1 MLCVIGD
8 LVEDVV
14 VWLPTALSYGT
25 DTPSKIVRTR
35 GGSASNVAVFAAA
48 VNQLTT
54 HELAANRGAT
64 SSSATNDTKFRSR
77 LIAQVGNDLLGD
89 QLITALEASGVEP
102 CIARA
107 GRTGS
112 IVVIVSPDGE
122 RTMLTDRAAAMQL
135 AHAPKNWYNGV
146 SILHVPAYSLFSEP
160 LSTAARE
167 CIVTAHQQ
175 NIPVSIDASSA
186 SLIKTFGVAR
196 FRDLVAELNPK
207 IFFCNTD
214 EAEILSLA
222 MRPLE
227 IEIVVIKAGAA
238 PTTLITRD
246 TTSKIAVTIVNQII
260 DSTGAGDAFAAG
272 FLSKFEQTYISKSP
286 HNQTDEQLLHD
297 CVHAGHQLAARVLCS
312 PGATMDTQ

>member
-48 VNQLTT
+48 AGKVST
-54 HELAANRGAT
+54 AST
-64 SSSATNDTKFRSR
+64 SEIRSR
-77 LIAQVGNDLLGD
+77 LVAQVGNDLLGD
-89 QLITALEASGVEP
+89 QLVAALEASGVEP
-102 CIARA
+102 CVVRS

-122 RTMLTDRAAAMQL
+122 RTMLTDRAAATQL
-135 AHAPKNWYNGV
+135 EHAPKNWHNNV
-146 SILHVPAYSLFSEP
+146 SVLHVPAYSLFSEP
-160 LSTAARE
+160 LGSAARE
-167 CIVTAHQQ
+167 CIATAHQH
-175 NIPVSIDASSA
+175 NITVSIDASSA

-214 EAEILSLA
+214 EAEVLNLA
-222 MRPLE
+222 AQPLE
-227 IEIVVIKAGAA
+227 LEIVVIKAGAA
-238 PTTLITRD
+238 PTTLIYKAEIST
-246 TTSKIAVTIVNQII
+246 IAVAPVGEVI
-260 DSTGAGDAFAAG
+260 DSTGAGDAFTAG
-272 FLSKFEQTYISKSP
+272 FLARFEQTHIYESSHDQP
-286 HNQTDEQLLHD
+286 AEQLLHD
-297 CVHAGHQLAARVLCS
+297 CVIAGHQLAARVLRS
-312 PGATMDTQ
+312 PGATMDA